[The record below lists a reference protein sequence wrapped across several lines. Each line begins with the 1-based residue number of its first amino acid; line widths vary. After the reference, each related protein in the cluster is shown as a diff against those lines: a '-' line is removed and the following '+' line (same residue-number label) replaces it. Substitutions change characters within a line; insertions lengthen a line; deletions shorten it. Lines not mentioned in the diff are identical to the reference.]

1 MFKKKQKTNVIE
13 LLRDKEVVYRVTIN
27 PTFVQFESASKDWLL
42 RYSVTTFEAGMVNYL
57 ISNDG
62 LNELTELVRA
72 QFMTRW
78 MFRDAKVIKEFYREI
93 ERSTKR
99 QSSVKQTQSDVE
111 ILAEQKAQQEQTAE
125 SIQELEKLKTR
136 RDDSK

>member
-1 MFKKKQKTNVIE
+1 MLKKKQKTNVIE
-13 LLRDKEVVYRVTIN
+13 LLRDKEVVYRVTID

-42 RYSVTTFEAGMVNYL
+42 RYSATTFEAGMVNYL
-57 ISNDG
+57 VTNDG

-78 MFRDAKVIKEFYREI
+78 MFRDAKVIKEFYREV

-99 QSSVKQTQSDVE
+99 QNSVKQTQSDAE
-111 ILAEQKAQQEQTAE
+111 ILAEQKVQQEQTAE
-125 SIQELEKLKTR
+125 SIQELEKIKN
-136 RDDSK
+136 KKK